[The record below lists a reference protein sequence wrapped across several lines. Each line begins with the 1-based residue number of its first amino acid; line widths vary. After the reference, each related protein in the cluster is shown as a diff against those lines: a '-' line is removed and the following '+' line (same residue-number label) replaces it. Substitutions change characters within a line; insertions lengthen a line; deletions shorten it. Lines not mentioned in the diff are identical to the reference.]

1 MLIQEERQ
9 RECSGNCGQCVQGI
23 GFLKQCCAAHVLGMT
38 TVNNSRSCCNFFDGV
53 STSLMVSLFQLQ
65 TLLVDIF
72 GCITCAAESIIHDPL
87 LLVPLE
93 ACSLTN
99 CFSL

>member
-1 MLIQEERQ
+1 VLIQEERQ

-65 TLLVDIF
+65 TLLVDV
-72 GCITCAAESIIHDPL
+72 
-87 LLVPLE
+87 LLVQLKVLSMIHCCLVLLE
-93 ACSLTN
+93 ASSLIN